1 MSKWGPM
8 PADRDAARRV
18 VVSRNVM
25 IPMRDGKRLATDIYR
40 PALDNGDPAPG
51 PFPVILTRTS
61 YDKSNPVMQVEP
73 VGNFFAAHG
82 YAVAIQDL
90 RGRGESE
97 DVGNYHHVANPEEGN
112 DGYDTVE
119 WLAAQP
125 WSNGR
130 VGMVGTSHSAVCTNA
145 AALKNPPSLKAAW
158 VDSAPTSGMDWQ
170 CRRGGAMAMQ
180 MFPALFVHAHDAPE
194 IRDDPAAMARI
205 EWGGRHVRNQLLSMP
220 FKPGQTALAA
230 VPNLEHILF
239 HYYYDGTHSDFWA
252 METLENKTRWE
263 QFADIPCVFSTG
275 WYDLF
280 TEEATQQFA
289 ELARRK
295 SSPMKL
301 VVGPWNHTAMR
312 GGSSVVGEV
321 DFGPSAAWGYARYNS
336 ERLRWFDRWLKDID
350 NGAENDPPV
359 RMFTMGGGDGSMSVP
374 KASSGGVFGTGIAA
388 TGYLN
393 HGGRWREEPAWPPA
407 RAVKTPFYLREGGE
421 LSTEAPVA
429 EAGSASW
436 THDPEHPVP
445 TLGASVA
452 PFLEFVPLPKGISPD
467 YLSTRGRMT
476 TFTYDGP
483 MHQRERPDIFGSRE
497 PYPMLSERSD
507 VVVFETPPLAEAV
520 EDTGQERDKLR
531 NSTSARDTDF
541 TARLIDV
548 YPPSREVPEGYHMNI
563 IDSIQRARFRDGYD
577 QERLMEPGT
586 IYPIEI
592 VLPPTSNLFAKG
604 HRIRLDIASSNFP
617 QFDVN
622 PNTGEPLGRHT
633 HIIRARNS
641 VHFDAAHPSHVLL
654 PVMPAEA

>member
-1 MSKWGPM
+1 MSKWGPL
-8 PADRDAARRV
+8 PADTSRV
-18 VVSRNVM
+18 GRVTISRNVM
-25 IPMRDGKRLATDIYR
+25 IPMRDGVRLATDIYR

-73 VGNFFAAHG
+73 VGQFFAAHG

-90 RGRGESE
+90 RGRGQSE
-97 DVGNYHHVANPEEGN
+97 DVGNYHHVANPAEGD

-125 WSNGR
+125 WSTGM

-145 AALKNPPSLKAAW
+145 AALKSPPSLKAAW

-194 IRDDPAAMARI
+194 IRDDPAAQARI
-205 EWGGRHVRNQLLSMP
+205 EWGGRHMRNQLLSMP

-230 VPNLEHILF
+230 VPNLEAILF
-239 HYYYDGTHSDFWA
+239 HYYYEGAQNDFWA
-252 METLENKTRWE
+252 METLENKTRWD

-295 SSPMKL
+295 SSPMRL

-312 GGSSVVGEV
+312 NGSTFVGEV
-321 DFGPSAAWGYARYNS
+321 DFGKAAAWGYPVYNR
-336 ERLRWFDRWLKDID
+336 ERLRWFDRWLRDID
-350 NGAENDPPV
+350 TGVEADPPV
-359 RMFTMGGGDGSMSVP
+359 RIFVMGGGDGTVSAPGGKV
-374 KASSGGVFGTGIAA
+374 SGLFGAGLETR
-388 TGYLN
+388 GYLN
-393 HGGRWREEPAWPPA
+393 HGGVWREEAEWPLS
-407 RAVKTPFYLREGGE
+407 RATPTPFYLRPGAR
-421 LSTEAPVA
+421 LSTDTSA
-429 EAGSASW
+429 ETGSVTW
-436 THDPEHPVP
+436 EHDPDHPVP

-452 PFLEFVPLPKGISPD
+452 PFLEFQPLPRGISAD

-476 TFTYDGP
+476 TFVHDGP
-483 MHQRERPDIFGSRE
+483 MHQRERPDLFACRE
-497 PYPMLSERSD
+497 PYPMLSERPD
-507 VVVFETPPLAEAV
+507 VVVFETEPLAEAIEV
-520 EDTGQERDKLR
+520 SGQVRVKLWI
-531 NSTSARDTDF
+531 SSDALDTDF

-548 YPPSREVPEGYHMNI
+548 YPPSEAVPEGYHMNI
-563 IDSIQRARFRDGYD
+563 LDSILRARFRNGF
-577 QERLMEPGT
+577 EREELMEPGT
-586 IYPIEI
+586 IYPITI

-622 PNTGEPLGRHT
+622 PNTGEPLGRET
-633 HIIRARNS
+633 HRKKALNT
-641 VHFDAAHPSHVLL
+641 VHFGPATPSHILL
-654 PVMPAEA
+654 PVMPR